1 MKIYKLSAISSTN
14 DYLRE
19 LVFTKNA
26 PNYTVVTT
34 DYQTSGKGQFK
45 NKWHSE
51 KGKNLLFSILVEFK
65 GLKINDQAY
74 LNFAISLA
82 VYDVLI
88 TYLPTVKI
96 KWPNDILSRHK
107 KIAGIL
113 IENSVKNGRLQH
125 SIIGIGLNVNQINF
139 PLNLPNATS
148 LKKELVHSFNRDKLL
163 EKIVLSVQK
172 KIALLKNESF
182 SILKKTY
189 LKHLYKINKP
199 TMFQDLEQNRFM
211 GKIIDV
217 SNEGLLKVELENETI
232 REFAVKE
239 IAFILTT

>member
-182 SILKKTY
+182 SILKETY